1 MKVYS
6 LTQVSGGTEVGCY
19 GVFSTPAKA
28 TEYAI
33 QFAKENGKE
42 YSEETVW
49 DGFHKVIYYANTPR
63 TYGEPFGCFEIW
75 KHELDEA
82 LT

>member
-6 LTQVSGGTEVGCY
+6 LTQVSSDRAEVGCY

-33 QFAKENGKE
+33 EFAKGNGEE
-42 YSEETVW
+42 YSEETAW
-49 DGFHKVIYYANTPR
+49 DGFTKKVYCGDY
-63 TYGEPFGCFEIW
+63 EFEIW
-75 KHELDEA
+75 EHRLDEQD
-82 LT
+82 

>member
-6 LTQVSGGTEVGCY
+6 LTQVNGGTEVGCY

-33 QFAKENGKE
+33 QFAKDNGKE

-49 DGFHKVIYYANTPR
+49 DGWQKCVYYGCVEDGNA
-63 TYGEPFGCFEIW
+63 GCFEITR
-75 KHELDEA
+75 HNVDAE
-82 LT
+82 

>member
-6 LTQVSGGTEVGCY
+6 LTQVGNLAEVGCY

-33 QFAKENGKE
+33 EYAQGDGENIQKKPYGMDSLKK
-42 YSEETVW
+42 SIAVTMNLKF
-49 DGFHKVIYYANTPR
+49 GNTSL
-63 TYGEPFGCFEIW
+63 TKPFDPIW
-75 KHELDEA
+75 VYII
-82 LT
+82 

>member
-6 LTQVSGGTEVGCY
+6 LTQVNSGTEVGCY

-33 QFAKENGKE
+33 QFAKDNGKE

-49 DGFHKVIYYANTPR
+49 DGFTKTIFCDGY
-63 TYGEPFGCFEIW
+63 EFEIW
-75 KHELDEA
+75 EHRLDEID
-82 LT
+82 

>member
-6 LTQVSGGTEVGCY
+6 LTQVGSLVEAGCY
-19 GVFSTPAKA
+19 GVFSTPTKA

-33 QFAKENGKE
+33 KFAKENGEK

-49 DGFHKVIYYANTPR
+49 DGFTKKVYCGDY
-63 TYGEPFGCFEIW
+63 EFEIW
-75 KHELDEA
+75 EHFIVEA
-82 LT
+82 D

>member
-6 LTQVSGGTEVGCY
+6 LTQFSKTADEGCY
-19 GVFSTPAKA
+19 GVFSSPAKA

-33 QFAKENGKE
+33 KFAKDNGEE

-49 DGFHKVIYYANTPR
+49 DGFTKRIYCGSY
-63 TYGEPFGCFEIW
+63 EFEIW
-75 KHELDEA
+75 AHILDEE

>member
-6 LTQVSGGTEVGCY
+6 LTQVGSVAEVGCY

-33 QFAKENGKE
+33 NFVGSNDV
-42 YSEETVW
+42 EETVW
-49 DGFHKVIYYANTPR
+49 DGFTKTVYC
-63 TYGEPFGCFEIW
+63 GEYTFEIW
-75 KHELDEA
+75 EHRLDE
-82 LT
+82 TD

>member
-6 LTQVSGGTEVGCY
+6 LTQVNSGTEVGCY

-49 DGFHKVIYYANTPR
+49 DGFTKTIFCGNY
-63 TYGEPFGCFEIW
+63 EFEIW
-75 KHELDEA
+75 EHRLDEQD
-82 LT
+82 

>member
-6 LTQVSGGTEVGCY
+6 LTQVSSLAEVGCY

-33 QFAKENGKE
+33 EYAQNHKEK

-49 DGFHKVIYYANTPR
+49 DGFTKKVYCGDY
-63 TYGEPFGCFEIW
+63 EFEIW
-75 KHELDEA
+75 THYIDEP
-82 LT
+82 